1 MKQNLKK
8 VKPKKQK
15 INNFMLLLVGLGNYG
30 KEYNNTRHNVG
41 FQVIDYLKSI
51 HSLTYKK
58 NKLKS
63 HIFKGKIFDQQVI
76 LSKPT
81 TMMNCSGE
89 AIKLIKNYYKI
100 DLNNIFVFHDE
111 LDLEL
116 KRVKIKLGGGSAGH
130 NGIKSIDNNIG
141 SNYFRIRVG
150 IKNSRYDED
159 ASSYV
164 LAKFNKLETEIMKE
178 VIAKI
183 NKNLYYIFRKDI
195 NNFIQSM

>member
-1 MKQNLKK
+1 
-8 VKPKKQK
+8 
-15 INNFMLLLVGLGNYG
+15 MLLLVGLGNDG
-30 KEYNNTRHNVG
+30 KEYDNTRHNVG

-63 HIFKGKIFDQQVI
+63 HIFKGKIFDQHVI

-183 NKNLYYIFRKDI
+183 NKNLNYIFRKDI

>member
-1 MKQNLKK
+1 
-8 VKPKKQK
+8 
-15 INNFMLLLVGLGNYG
+15 MLLLVGLGNDG
-30 KEYNNTRHNVG
+30 KEYDNTRHNVG

-141 SNYFRIRVG
+141 SNYFRIRIG

-183 NKNLYYIFRKDI
+183 NKNLNYIFRKDI

>member
-1 MKQNLKK
+1 
-8 VKPKKQK
+8 
-15 INNFMLLLVGLGNYG
+15 
-30 KEYNNTRHNVG
+30 
-41 FQVIDYLKSI
+41 
-51 HSLTYKK
+51 
-58 NKLKS
+58 
-63 HIFKGKIFDQQVI
+63 
-76 LSKPT
+76 
-81 TMMNCSGE
+81 MMNCSGE

-130 NGIKSIDNNIG
+130 NGIKSIDNNIK